1 MSASKLTSGA
11 NKTNSFDADTGSLP
25 STSDDFQPRVISER
39 IFIIVTSVLAATLI
53 LTILIGCVHFI
64 RRRHR
69 RQPGHRQHGKNRE
82 QQDIEQSLQR
92 ARRPILTIDTDLSH
106 AKDLTRPAIRA
117 TLPYLP
123 GYSEVPSAPLVQVR
137 TAPPSIYRSGMS
149 AFGPV
154 RFHSASRNSLNS
166 HLPGVSGRNT
176 IMPVHQG
183 TTFQEMNFRECT
195 QTHNP
200 YDMGLDRYT

>member
-11 NKTNSFDADTGSLP
+11 NKTTSFDTDIGSLP
-25 STSDDFQPRVISER
+25 STYDDFQPRVVSEQT
-39 IFIIVTSVLAATLI
+39 FIIVTSVLAATLI

-64 RRRHR
+64 RRRR
-69 RQPGHRQHGKNRE
+69 RQHGKDRE

-137 TAPPSIYRSGMS
+137 TAPPSIYSSGIS

-176 IMPVHQG
+176 IIPVRQG

>member
-11 NKTNSFDADTGSLP
+11 NKTTSFDTDIGSLP

-39 IFIIVTSVLAATLI
+39 TFIIVTSVLAATLI

-64 RRRHR
+64 RRRR
-69 RQPGHRQHGKNRE
+69 RRQHGKNRE

-123 GYSEVPSAPLVQVR
+123 GYSEVPSVPLVQVR
-137 TAPPSIYRSGMS
+137 TAPLSIYSSGMHETS
-149 AFGPV
+149 ETKLMSPRDVG
-154 RFHSASRNSLNS
+154 SL
-166 HLPGVSGRNT
+166 L
-176 IMPVHQG
+176 
-183 TTFQEMNFRECT
+183 
-195 QTHNP
+195 
-200 YDMGLDRYT
+200 LL

>member
-1 MSASKLTSGA
+1 
-11 NKTNSFDADTGSLP
+11 
-25 STSDDFQPRVISER
+25 
-39 IFIIVTSVLAATLI
+39 VLAATLI

-64 RRRHR
+64 RRRR
-69 RQPGHRQHGKNRE
+69 RRQHGKNRE

-137 TAPPSIYRSGMS
+137 TAPPSIYSSGMS